1 MSGQQRQCP
10 STMRQ
15 LPGRQSRLHGK
26 RHFLER
32 GERTWTAVPSATRGA
47 GETGPLL
54 LCKARRGV
62 HVQIDEVMCCE
73 GMEWQRTSLA
83 RNRNA
88 DRVGI
93 NFFIKEK
100 ICLTE
105 MIRNRQTI
113 EAFRANGGKVGGI
126 WEGRPLLLLRPPAPR
141 AVGASPAP

>member
-15 LPGRQSRLHGK
+15 IPGSLSRLNCK
-26 RHFLER
+26 RHFLAR

-54 LCKARRGV
+54 LCKFAEGYMCRC
-62 HVQIDEVMCCE
+62 DEVMCCE
-73 GMEWQRTSLA
+73 VMEWQRTSLA

-88 DRVGI
+88 DRVGS

-100 ICLTE
+100 ICLTA
-105 MIRNRQTI
+105 MI
-113 EAFRANGGKVGGI
+113 GI
-126 WEGRPLLLLRPPAPR
+126 ARRL
-141 AVGASPAP
+141 S

>member
-15 LPGRQSRLHGK
+15 LPGRLSRLHGK

-32 GERTWTAVPSATRGA
+32 GERTLTAVPSATRGA

-54 LCKARRGV
+54 LCKFAEGYMCRF
-62 HVQIDEVMCCE
+62 DEVMCCE

-93 NFFIKEK
+93 NFFRKTLRHMES
-100 ICLTE
+100 
-105 MIRNRQTI
+105 
-113 EAFRANGGKVGGI
+113 F
-126 WEGRPLLLLRPPAPR
+126 GR
-141 AVGASPAP
+141 